1 MYHRPRIPSRK
12 GVNFVPETEP
22 QLSVLIVSYNSA
34 HLLAECIEPL
44 RAVAGR
50 EVEIV
55 VVDNASFDDP
65 RSALEATGIPHVFRE
80 SGSNGGFAF
89 AVNIAASIASGP
101 YLALLNPDV
110 TFGPDVIP
118 HLLRRMDDDPGIA
131 AIAPLLLTD
140 GVQTANGGRLPTATA
155 MFAHASGLARA
166 LGAKKA
172 AIGHYSYA
180 KPSSG
185 DVAVEWLSGGFLV
198 IRRSATAPDR
208 LLSERWF
215 MYAEDIDLSV
225 YLARSGRLVL
235 DTDVSAYHAIG
246 GSSGGDEKPR
256 TMWVAAIQ
264 DFHNEV
270 LSRTALAGIAW
281 NVAFALGFA
290 ARALVFLAKRDSRRA
305 RVMSAYARAGLASRP
320 EDIARIDRSISPLSA
335 R

>member
-1 MYHRPRIPSRK
+1 MPD
-12 GVNFVPETEP
+12 TEV

-50 EVEIV
+50 EVEVI
-55 VVDNASFDDP
+55 VVDNASADDP
-65 RSALEATGIPHVFRE
+65 RSALEATGIPHIFLE
-80 SGSNGGFAF
+80 SGRNGGFAF
-89 AVNIAASIASGP
+89 AVNIAAKAASGH
-101 YLALLNPDV
+101 YLVLLNPDV
-110 TFGPDVIP
+110 TFGSDVVP
-118 HLLRRMDDDPGIA
+118 HLLRRMEMDPEIA
-131 AIAPLLLTD
+131 AIAPLLLTE

-155 MFAHASGLARA
+155 MFAHASGLARF
-166 LGAKKA
+166 LGARKT
-172 AIGHYSYA
+172 AIGHYAYVA
-180 KPSSG
+180 PSSG

-198 IRRSATAPDR
+198 IRRSAAASDR

-225 YLARSGRLVL
+225 YLARSGRLIL

-264 DFHNEV
+264 DFHREV
-270 LSRTALAGIAW
+270 LSRTAIARAAW
-281 NVAFALGFA
+281 NAAFALGFA
-290 ARALVFLAKRDSRRA
+290 ARALVFLATRDGKRA
-305 RVMSAYARAGLASRP
+305 RVMSVYARAGLAPRAA
-320 EDIARIDRSISPLSA
+320 DLARIDRSISPLSA